1 MGDFIYELF
10 ITDHP
15 QNGLSG
21 CDLLSLYYG
30 RGGFEK
36 LLGDEDREQDCDRW
50 CSWHPQGQ
58 EFWQIL
64 SQWVWNWRLWAG
76 NAHQPQ
82 PLRQTIWSPAQPERF
97 TPSESEATKDEPLKL
112 SENSSTDNVSGVDA
126 AEYGPMQVSGGWAR
140 SRNKF
145 SGDDFTLVDERT
157 LICPAKN
164 PMYRREVRY
173 NRYGDKLILF
183 GINPRTCQQCSL
195 KSQCLADGSKGT
207 GGRRITVKSKK
218 LSSPSTEPQAQATLK
233 PKPVVQSPLVKDN
246 SSKNQPSRPV
256 LWLDFPTTR
265 LRRDLSHQ
273 LRQQQL
279 VIESISAT
287 NPITKQPNQLITR
300 DQRAHRRLSW
310 TQRWSRNSIL
320 DTAAHWRVTLCGIS
334 SAILDWL
341 GSLKPSP
348 ALII

>member
-1 MGDFIYELF
+1 MTSSVS
-10 ITDHP
+10 ITVE
-15 QNGLSG
+15 GES
-21 CDLLSLYYG
+21 
-30 RGGFEK
+30 EK
-36 LLGDEDREQDCDRW
+36 LLGDEDIEQDCDRW

-76 NAHQPQ
+76 NAHQPL

-164 PMYRREVRY
+164 PMYRREVRH

-195 KSQCLADGSKGT
+195 KSQCLADGCKGT

-233 PKPVVQSPLVKDN
+233 PKPVVQSPPVKGN

-256 LWLDFPTTR
+256 LWLDLTTTR
-265 LRRDLSHQ
+265 LRRALSHQ

-287 NPITKQPNQLITR
+287 KPITKQTNQLITR

-320 DTAAHWRVTLCGIS
+320 DTAAHWRITLCGIS